1 MRTPFGSAVLD
12 AACRLFVPFVL
23 IFAVYVVAHGHD
35 SPGGGF
41 QGGTILAAAVILI
54 RLVHGQDAMWGLTR
68 VGALRLACG
77 GVAVFAG
84 IGFLSLLFAGNY
96 LDYGV
101 LPLPLETVKVRVVGT
116 LGIEVG
122 VAMAVTGVLVLI
134 FDAPDRL
141 GRGGLTPCGRTCR
154 AI

>member
-12 AACRLFVPFVL
+12 AACRLLVPFVL
-23 IFAVYVVAHGHD
+23 IFAVYVIAHGHY

-54 RLVHGQDAMWGLTR
+54 RLVHGQDAIWGLTR

-77 GVAVFAG
+77 GVGLFAG
-84 IGFLSLLFAGNY
+84 IGFLSLLFAGNF
-96 LDYGV
+96 LDYGA
-101 LPLPLETVKVRVVGT
+101 LPLPLETVQVRVVGT
-116 LGIEVG
+116 LGIEAG

-134 FDAPDRL
+134 FDA
-141 GRGGLTPCGRTCR
+141 LTAWGEED
-154 AI
+154 

>member
-12 AACRLFVPFVL
+12 AACRILVPFVL
-23 IFAVYVVAHGHD
+23 LFAVYVVAHGHD

-41 QGGTILAAAVILI
+41 QGGTILAAAVILV
-54 RLVHGQDAMWGLTR
+54 RLVHGQDVVWGLTR

-77 GVAVFAG
+77 GVGVFAG

-101 LPLPLETVKVRVVGT
+101 LPLPLETVTVRFVGT
-116 LGIEVG
+116 LGIEIG

-134 FDAPDRL
+134 FDA
-141 GRGGLTPCGRTCR
+141 LTAWGEED
-154 AI
+154 